1 MRRRVIAEKLR
12 AVHSEWCESI
22 HDPDVRKLVEKN
34 TIITGG
40 CITSMLLGEEVN
52 DYDVYFTNKKTTLAV
67 ANYYVNK
74 YRSECTSP
82 IDVLDCGDGKNVDVD
97 LLNGTFDES
106 RIYMLIPSSG
116 VSRYEKSWHDREHKV
131 KYLPKVFTCNAITLD
146 NDVQLIIRF
155 YGDAKKIHENFDF
168 IHATCYWTSSDGE
181 VELPPEAL
189 ESIVNRQLIYR
200 GSKYPLSSIIRTRKF
215 IQRDW
220 NITGGEYL
228 KMCFQVSQLDLT
240 DINVL
245 SDQLAGVDTTYFM
258 AIIEIIKKA
267 QVDHP
272 ERNIDSHYI
281 GTLVDKFFN

>member
-1 MRRRVIAEKLR
+1 MRRKAIAERLAK
-12 AVHSEWCESI
+12 VHSEWCESI
-22 HDPDVRKLVEKN
+22 HDPDVRRLVEEN

-52 DYDVYFTNKKTTLAV
+52 DYDIYFTNKETTLAV

-74 YRSECTSP
+74 YKSECDTP
-82 IDVLDCGDGKNVDVD
+82 IDVLDCGDDDAVDVK
-97 LLNGTFDES
+97 LLNGIFDVS
-106 RIYMLIPSSG
+106 RIYMLIPSRGISM
-116 VSRYEKSWHDREHKV
+116 YEKTSSDVKNKV

-155 YGDAKKIHENFDF
+155 HGDAKEIHENFDF
-168 IHATCYWTSSDGE
+168 VHATCYWTSSEGK
-181 VELPPEAL
+181 VVLPPEAL

-228 KMCFQVSQLDLT
+228 KMCLQLSLLDLT
-240 DINVL
+240 DVNVL
-245 SDQLAGVDTTYFM
+245 SDQLAGVDTSYFM
-258 AIIEIIKKA
+258 AIIEIIRKT
-267 QVDHP
+267 QSDHP
-272 ERNIDSHYI
+272 ERSIDSHYI

>member
-52 DYDVYFTNKKTTLAV
+52 DYDVYFTNKETTLAV

-74 YRSECTSP
+74 YRSECIGP

-97 LLNGTFDES
+97 LLNGIFDES

-116 VSRYEKSWHDREHKV
+116 ISRYEKTSSDVKNKV

-146 NDVQLIIRF
+146 NDIQLIIRF
-155 YGDAKKIHENFDF
+155 YGDAKRIHENFDF

-228 KMCFQVSQLDLT
+228 KMCFQLNQLDLT
-240 DINVL
+240 NVNIL

-258 AIIEIIKKA
+258 AIIEIIKKT

-272 ERNIDSHYI
+272 KRNIDSHYI